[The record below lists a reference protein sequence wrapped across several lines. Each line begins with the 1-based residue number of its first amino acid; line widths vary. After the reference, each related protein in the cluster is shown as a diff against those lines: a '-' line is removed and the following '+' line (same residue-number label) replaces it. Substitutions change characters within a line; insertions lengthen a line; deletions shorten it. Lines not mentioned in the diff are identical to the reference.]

1 MKTVEKLIIVA
12 LLVSP
17 LAIAQEPNP
26 YNGTWHA
33 SLVTQK
39 GISRE
44 GTVIINDQGGTWKI
58 TSQIFKNPCAGLQ
71 APIVIQRTST
81 DELVFKIFRS
91 KALRGCDDDI
101 ATLKRVNETTLQG
114 ELNDGRKLEGDGFW
128 LSTGI
133 GHAWKYWLLSGNG
146 DFCCNQ
152 ERPAVVGCIG

>member
-58 TSQIFKNPCAGLQ
+58 TSKIFKNPCAGLQ

-114 ELNDGRKLEGDGFW
+114 ELNDGRKLTLVKE
-128 LSTGI
+128 
-133 GHAWKYWLLSGNG
+133 
-146 DFCCNQ
+146 
-152 ERPAVVGCIG
+152 